1 MLMQTA
7 QYIAE
12 KNGSRA
18 DGICFSLNSF
28 ANKIGQALAGA
39 AVSMILAV
47 TGYVANAQQTEL
59 AANGILI
66 TRSLLPAVIGI
77 AGLVFTVLWK
87 LDTAKKKQV

>member
-1 MLMQTA
+1 
-7 QYIAE
+7 
-12 KNGSRA
+12 
-18 DGICFSLNSF
+18 
-28 ANKIGQALAGA
+28 
-39 AVSMILAV
+39 MILAV

-77 AGLVFTVLWK
+77 AGLVLTVLWK

>member
-1 MLMQTA
+1 MKMKKMC
-7 QYIAE
+7 I
-12 KNGSRA
+12 R
-18 DGICFSLNSF
+18 DR
-28 ANKIGQALAGA
+28 
-39 AVSMILAV
+39 
-47 TGYVANAQQTEL
+47 QTEL